1 MESVDVL
8 DSKSSAL
15 GRAGSSPATGTNSLK
30 ARKPLVVLG
39 LRVFF
44 FPFPKNSL
52 VKKQEIISKWT
63 SISRAN
69 MEVHAVMQW
78 GIFR

>member
-30 ARKPLVVLG
+30 ARKPLIVQG

-44 FPFPKNSL
+44 F
-52 VKKQEIISKWT
+52 VC
-63 SISRAN
+63 
-69 MEVHAVMQW
+69 
-78 GIFR
+78 

>member
-15 GRAGSSPATGTNSLK
+15 GRAGSSPATGTNSLR
-30 ARKPLVVLG
+30 ARKPLVIQG

-44 FPFPKNSL
+44 FLFSKCSL
-52 VKKQEIISKWT
+52 VKKTRISPKWT
-63 SISRAN
+63 TISIVSL
-69 MEVHAVMQW
+69 EVHSVMQRD
-78 GIFR
+78 IFR

>member
-30 ARKPLVVLG
+30 L
-39 LRVFF
+39 
-44 FPFPKNSL
+44 
-52 VKKQEIISKWT
+52 
-63 SISRAN
+63 AN
-69 MEVHAVMQW
+69 P
-78 GIFR
+78 